1 MQFRGIIKK
10 IKEVK
15 IQGAEN
21 IAIAGIKAAPL
32 FKGSSI
38 KELLK
43 ARPTEPALR
52 NAIEFSKKY
61 GQKKALEHFKTSKE
75 KIIKNGLKIIK
86 PVIFTHCHS
95 STVISILKNAKRKG
109 KKFEVI
115 NTETRPLFQGRK
127 TAKELSKG
135 GIKITTI
142 ADSAARD
149 ALTKGGE
156 IKKADVVLFGADAIL
171 KNGNVI
177 NKIGS
182 GLFAEI
188 AYYEK
193 IPVYICANSWK
204 FSSKNVKI
212 EERSFKEIW
221 NRAPKKIRIKNPAFE
236 IIDAKYI
243 KGIISELGILKPKEF
258 VKKVKKVYK
267 WI

>member
-1 MQFRGIIKK
+1 MNLRKIVKK

-21 IAIAGIKAAPL
+21 IAIAALKAPL
-32 FKGSSI
+32 FKGASV

-52 NAIEFSKKY
+52 NAIKFAKKY
-61 GQKKALEHFKTSKE
+61 GQEKALEHFKKARE
-75 KIIKNGLKIIK
+75 KIINYGIKRIK

-95 STVISILKNAKRKG
+95 STVISILKYAKQKG

-115 NTETRPLFQGRK
+115 NTETRPLYQGRK
-127 TAKELSKG
+127 TAEELSRL
-135 GIKITTI
+135 GIRITTI
-142 ADSAARD
+142 TDSAAKD

-156 IKKADVVLFGADAIL
+156 IKKANVVLLGADAIL
-171 KNGNVI
+171 KNGDVI

-182 GLFAEI
+182 GMFAEI

-193 IPVYICANSWK
+193 VPVYICANSWK
-204 FSSKNVKI
+204 FSSRNVKI

-221 NRAPKKIRIKNPAFE
+221 KNAPKNVKIKNPAFE
-236 IIDAKYI
+236 VIDKKYI
-243 KGIISELGILKPKEF
+243 TGIVSELGILSPKQF
-258 VKKVKKVYK
+258 IKKVKRVYR